1 MEKIRVIAAV
11 VDTTR
16 LTLYKEDGT
25 TEEIPQ
31 GDVRLARIVAEI
43 NPVLAVPGAVAE
55 VDLGYGKEANPYE
68 EFEEKSFGLVKFFRV
83 AKSKV
88 RAFFDKVAP
97 VEPMVIG
104 TPLQDQ
110 GVDPAMI
117 DPYSAAELRPRP
129 STPAEDDALNEM
141 LSPTPTVVEPVTA
154 VKQEALAEILKH
166 AVPAASSKFR
176 TQDLK
181 ATNDKGHDTDGDVD
195 TVIAM
200 VGNRI
205 VPDAHKLAPQIVH
218 ANSKDDPTALAVFM
232 ERLAQVAEQRSHS
245 AEDLLKFMSRGDLPI
260 ADDGSIVIYKIL
272 NRAGEGRYVD
282 CRTGKVSQT
291 IGSYVHMDAKL
302 VDPNRRN
309 ECSNGLHVARRQYLS
324 GFSGNVCV
332 LAKVSPEDVI
342 AVPDYDANKMRVRG
356 YHILFELSQDDFNQ
370 VKRDNPLKSEQGL
383 HLLTRALRGDHP
395 GITELVEITG
405 HNGGGVKIT
414 KVGAKEAK
422 AQPKPVPKT
431 QLETP
436 VAPLVPAKEVKAPT
450 LDPKAVA
457 QQHEVTKGGSQKEEA
472 LRLWNAFHTA
482 GKHQLVERAQALMD
496 FKKRAKKSWEALGL
510 YPETGDR
517 LMVHLGN
524 TPTKPQ
530 ERVAGRSPA
539 FEAPYGKGGESVP
552 GDAPLGCKGNEHKA
566 PGPRDKLAALMP
578 INTAAKA
585 ATAKL
590 IKRTAKK
597 SWEAL
602 GVSDRVL
609 KDIERLLGA
618 DKK

>member
-1 MEKIRVIAAV
+1 MNKIRVIAAI

-43 NPVLAVPGAVAE
+43 NPILAVPGAVAE
-55 VDLGYGKEANPYE
+55 VDLGHGKEANPYE

-97 VEPMVIG
+97 VPPQTLGNLTDLSQNQLDSMSTEQKANMA
-104 TPLQDQ
+104 LQL
-110 GVDPAMI
+110 GAKGEELVVDP
-117 DPYSAAELRPRP
+117 
-129 STPAEDDALNEM
+129 TPASA
-141 LSPTPTVVEPVTA
+141 TVIEPVTA

-232 ERLAQVAEQRSHS
+232 ERLVQVAEQRSHS

-282 CRTGKVSQT
+282 CHTGKVSQT

-324 GFSGNVCV
+324 GFGGNVCV
-332 LAKVSPEDVI
+332 LAKVAPEDVI

-356 YHILFELSQDDFNQ
+356 YHILFELSQEDFNQ
-370 VKRDNPLKSEQGL
+370 VKRDNPLKSEAGL

-395 GITELVEITG
+395 GITELVEITQQ
-405 HNGGGVKIT
+405 NGGGINIT
-414 KVGAKEAK
+414 KVGGAKETK
-422 AQPKPVPKT
+422 AKPVPKAK
-431 QLETP
+431 LETP
-436 VAPLVPAKEVKAPT
+436 VAPLVPAKEVKAPK

-457 QQHEVTKGGSQKEEA
+457 QQHEATKGTSRKD
-472 LRLWNAFHTA
+472 
-482 GKHQLVERAQALMD
+482 VAQALFD
-496 FKKRAKKSWEALGL
+496 AWNTQGTKATAEALLAFKKAAKVSWETLGL
-510 YPETGDR
+510 PADTGVMASVTVNAGDAPGKGGESEPGDAP
-517 LMVHLGN
+517 LGSEGN
-524 TPTKPQ
+524 T
-530 ERVAGRSPA
+530 RVAGRSPA
-539 FEAPYGKGGESVP
+539 FAAPYGKEQ
-552 GDAPLGCKGNEHKA
+552 
-566 PGPRDKLAALMP
+566 GPRDKLAALGK
-578 INTAAKA
+578 IDTKAKA
-585 ATAKL
+585 AQAQA
-590 IKRTAKK
+590 IKKAAKK

-602 GVSDRVL
+602 GVADKVL
-609 KDIERLLGA
+609 KDIERLLGT

>member
-1 MEKIRVIAAV
+1 MEIIRVIAAI
-11 VDTTR
+11 VDTER
-16 LTLYKEDGT
+16 LTLYKEDGS

-31 GDVRLARIVAEI
+31 GDVRLAQIVAQI
-43 NPVLAVPGAVAE
+43 NPILAVPGAVAE
-55 VDLGYGKEANPYE
+55 VDLDYGQEANPYTE
-68 EFEEKSFGLVKFFRV
+68 YEEKSFGLVKFFRV
-83 AKSKV
+83 AKK
-88 RAFFDKVAP
+88 KVAEFFNKVNP
-97 VEPMVIG
+97 VEPMVMG
-104 TPLQDQ
+104 AMVQQQ
-110 GVDPAMI
+110 GVEPAMI
-117 DPYSAAELRPRP
+117 DPHTAAELRSRP
-129 STPAEDDALNEM
+129 STPAEDEALNEM
-141 LSPTPTVVEPVTA
+141 LSPTPTVIEPVTA

-166 AVPAASSKFR
+166 AVPASSSKFR
-176 TQDLK
+176 TQDLG

-200 VGNRI
+200 VGERI

-218 ANSKDDPTALAVFM
+218 ANTKDDPMALAVFM

-272 NRAGEGRYVD
+272 KKSQEGRYVD
-282 CRTGKVSQT
+282 CHTAKVSQT
-291 IGSYVHMDAKL
+291 LGSYVHMDAKL

-309 ECSNGLHVARRQYLS
+309 ECSNGLHVARRQYLG

-332 LAKVSPEDVI
+332 LAKVRPEDVI

-356 YHILFELSQDDFNQ
+356 YHILFELSESDFNR
-370 VKRDNPLKSEQGL
+370 VKSNNPLQSEQGL

-395 GITELVEITG
+395 DITELVEITEHG
-405 HNGGGVKIT
+405 GGGVKIT
-414 KVGAKEAK
+414 KVGGAKQTK
-422 AQPKPVPKT
+422 AKPVPKT
-431 QLETP
+431 KLETP
-436 VAPLVPAKEVKAPT
+436 VAPLVPAKEVKAPK

-609 KDIERLLGA
+609 MDIERLLGA